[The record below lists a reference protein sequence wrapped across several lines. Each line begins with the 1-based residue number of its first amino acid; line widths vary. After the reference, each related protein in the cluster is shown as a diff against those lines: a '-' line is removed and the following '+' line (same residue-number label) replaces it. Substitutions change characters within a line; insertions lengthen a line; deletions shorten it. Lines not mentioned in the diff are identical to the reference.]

1 MAKKTFQ
8 KGVSM
13 FLPDMIEYSAGGV
26 ISKQIL
32 KNKAGN
38 ITLFSFDKG
47 QGLSEHEAPFDAVV
61 QILDG
66 KADITIDG
74 QTVSLQAGETVIMPA
89 DIPHALHAP
98 KKFKMLLTMIKG

>member
-38 ITLFSFDKG
+38 IT
-47 QGLSEHEAPFDAVV
+47 
-61 QILDG
+61 
-66 KADITIDG
+66 
-74 QTVSLQAGETVIMPA
+74 
-89 DIPHALHAP
+89 
-98 KKFKMLLTMIKG
+98 